1 MMQWTSGLA
10 LVFGLGCGS
19 GSSSSPVAEAEP
31 AAQVAPAPAPKPTHP
46 ADAYEGLDLSTLTG
60 EESLAKRMEI
70 GEFVYKKGGRKGL
83 ACLTCHQANGQG
95 LKGAFP
101 PLVGQRE
108 HMGDCAK
115 HATTILDGLQ
125 GELVVD
131 DVTYNGVM
139 VPQRELLTDL
149 EIASVM
155 TYERSSWGNDF
166 GACLPSDVAALR

>member
-1 MMQWTSGLA
+1 
-10 LVFGLGCGS
+10 
-19 GSSSSPVAEAEP
+19 
-31 AAQVAPAPAPKPTHP
+31 
-46 ADAYEGLDLSTLTG
+46 
-60 EESLAKRMEI
+60 
-70 GEFVYKKGGRKGL
+70 
-83 ACLTCHQANGQG
+83 
-95 LKGAFP
+95 
-101 PLVGQRE
+101 
-108 HMGDCAK
+108 MGDCAK